1 MIHLQEVRSH
11 GEKHFALFDPTV
23 PQNFV
28 KWVVLLG
35 LVDCC
40 RRPHQARSKPDAIEA
55 SWSKCITSRSTEEDC
70 CVLSGNPGFLRPN
83 SVSASEELGLS

>member
-55 SWSKCITSRSTEEDC
+55 S
-70 CVLSGNPGFLRPN
+70 
-83 SVSASEELGLS
+83 